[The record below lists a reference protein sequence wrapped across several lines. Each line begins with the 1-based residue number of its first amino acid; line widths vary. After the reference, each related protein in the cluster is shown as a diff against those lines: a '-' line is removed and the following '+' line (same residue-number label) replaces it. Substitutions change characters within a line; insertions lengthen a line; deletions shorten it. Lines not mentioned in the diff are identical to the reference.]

1 MLGFIFKNELLV
13 LTFIHNF
20 TMDFFLIREKWESVL
35 ESLSRQDPLMIRATM
50 ARIFKTMDSTGVFFV
65 LDRSTSAL
73 WEIPWLAWHKSW
85 QSLKADNRLA
95 IMILYIVYIYILD
108 DETILCL
115 RNFLLGFFNKQKA
128 LPEKFRAVAIVK
140 ACTVLIVIQGFGIL
154 CLYVRKCRLKVYL
167 KCLQTNSLTS
177 RWLKFLLEL
186 GHLIPWLPLTS
197 WHWNNWKPSAP
208 L

>member
-73 WEIPWLAWHKSW
+73 WEIPWLAWHKPW

-95 IMILYIVYIYILD
+95 IMILYIVYI
-108 DETILCL
+108 
-115 RNFLLGFFNKQKA
+115 
-128 LPEKFRAVAIVK
+128 
-140 ACTVLIVIQGFGIL
+140 
-154 CLYVRKCRLKVYL
+154 
-167 KCLQTNSLTS
+167 SLMTKPYYAFVTSCWAFSTS
-177 RWLKFLLEL
+177 RKLCRKNSEQLRLFKHALF
-186 GHLIPWLPLTS
+186 
-197 WHWNNWKPSAP
+197 
-208 L
+208 

>member
-20 TMDFFLIREKWESVL
+20 TMDFFIQGKMGIRFRIPLPPGPIDDSNDDGANLQNHGFNWRFLRARPLDLCFVGD
-35 ESLSRQDPLMIRATM
+35 SLTSMTQTMTEFESRQ
-50 ARIFKTMDSTGVFFV
+50 SV
-65 LDRSTSAL
+65 SYYN
-73 WEIPWLAWHKSW
+73 
-85 QSLKADNRLA
+85 SLYR
-95 IMILYIVYIYILD
+95 IYILD

-128 LPEKFRAVAIVK
+128 LPEKLRAVAIVL
-140 ACTVLIVIQGFGIL
+140 ACTILIVIQGFGIL

-186 GHLIPWLPLTS
+186 GHLIPWLPPTS
-197 WHWNNWKPSAP
+197 
-208 L
+208 